1 MPATK
6 KKAAPAVKA
15 DSAVGKATLK
25 PVKVAKVPVVQATS
39 KGKGMQRFKYTGKK
53 ASERVKTAGQFIGLT
68 QALEENMGIEHK
80 DFDRSSFTIAELMD
94 YAVLEGHVEMRRD
107 EDRDPV
113 LYCCKNM
120 GGHAPHLFLE
130 GNIWMCKH
138 SEEN

>member
-53 ASERVKTAGQFIGLT
+53 ASSVLKLLDSLSGL
-68 QALEENMGIEHK
+68 HK
-80 DFDRSSFTIAELMD
+80 RWKRTWVSNIKISTV
-94 YAVLEGHVEMRRD
+94 VLLPWPSLWTMR
-107 EDRDPV
+107 
-113 LYCCKNM
+113 
-120 GGHAPHLFLE
+120 FL
-130 GNIWMCKH
+130 KVTLK
-138 SEEN
+138 